1 MKAKMMTIKMLTA
14 AIAVVGLSSG
24 VMADSAGHNLDAT
37 ASKEASKPTPVLEQI
52 FIYQVEHAKAE
63 DIKTCIDT
71 LVIESR
77 KEVLAGCATN
87 ATEANSVLFRG
98 KVVVIA
104 DKYSNKLI
112 IVTEKANYDC
122 FEKIIKQLDVDRS
135 PPAISVRVFGLQNAD
150 AEYVASVIND
160 FGGSPNTL
168 VNGNVKVRVDKRIN
182 GVVVMANSDEMPTI
196 ASIITKLDIKSNCES
211 AIVDA
216 EIKALSGEMKSSYD
230 AIMSHCDRIDEISED
245 AEVVRRKLAELEK
258 VRVEKGL
265 KSWAQIDP
273 KIRDE
278 IDKKYPCGFMLD
290 KTRQ

>member
-1 MKAKMMTIKMLTA
+1 MKAKMMTMKMLTA

-37 ASKEASKPTPVLEQI
+37 ASKETSKPKPVREQI
-52 FIYQVEHAKAE
+52 FIYQVEHANAE

-71 LVIESR
+71 LVNESR
-77 KEVLAGCATN
+77 KEVPTGCATN
-87 ATEANSVLFRG
+87 AAEVDSVLFRG

-112 IVTEKANYDC
+112 I
-122 FEKIIKQLDVDRS
+122 
-135 PPAISVRVFGLQNAD
+135 
-150 AEYVASVIND
+150 
-160 FGGSPNTL
+160 
-168 VNGNVKVRVDKRIN
+168 
-182 GVVVMANSDEMPTI
+182 
-196 ASIITKLDIKSNCES
+196 
-211 AIVDA
+211 
-216 EIKALSGEMKSSYD
+216 
-230 AIMSHCDRIDEISED
+230 IMSHCDRIDEISED

-265 KSWAQIDP
+265 KSWAQIDS

-278 IDKKYPCGFMLD
+278 IDKKYPCSFMLD